1 MEKISFNEILK
12 SGLTRQEKARQI
24 ADKIRFPKNIPG
36 LDSTM

>member
-24 ADKIRFPKNIPG
+24 ADKEIPLIQKIFLG
-36 LDSTM
+36 WTL